1 MQEPRRR
8 SLIVSGNV
16 YFCDFSRTPRIA
28 GRVLHEVCTSK
39 DVRMTAETLQGA
51 CGDLIA
57 GAPVMVRRA
66 ELNSADLVS
75 IASMID
81 ELAFQARIIALDD
94 AVEGG
99 AVSADELQRMLLD
112 AAAVTAELQSCMSD
126 AVNAIETLRER
137 LRAEA
142 TRALLIGDSVTRLV
156 DHAGLNEVPR

>member
-1 MQEPRRR
+1 MLEPRRR

-16 YFCDFSRTPRIA
+16 YFCDFCRTPRNPGGALRGI
-28 GRVLHEVCTSK
+28 CTPK

-66 ELNSADLVS
+66 ELNAADLVS

-81 ELAFQARIIALDD
+81 ELAFQARIIALDGS
-94 AVEGG
+94 AGG
-99 AVSADELQRMLLD
+99 RVVSPDELQRMLLD

-137 LRAEA
+137 LRCEA
-142 TRALLIGDSVTRLV
+142 ARALLIGDSVTRLV
-156 DHAGLNEVPR
+156 DGAGLNEAPL